1 VTGNGYTDAKN
12 GWKEKRSGM
21 FKLNKDQALQV
32 IASVCQKY
40 GCEIRKVDLERY
52 ILDIE
57 GPDDAQEKCKQEL
70 KILLD

>member
-1 VTGNGYTDAKN
+1 
-12 GWKEKRSGM
+12 M